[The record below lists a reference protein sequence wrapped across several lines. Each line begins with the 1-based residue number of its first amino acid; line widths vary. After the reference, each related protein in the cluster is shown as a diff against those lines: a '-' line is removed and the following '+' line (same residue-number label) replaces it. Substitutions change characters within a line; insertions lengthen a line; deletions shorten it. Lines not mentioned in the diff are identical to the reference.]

1 VRDLVGLRVNPQGA
15 VNDHFA
21 GNFEHLGVQGK
32 LQKAIDHLKAE
43 FANVRTGRA
52 SSALVENILVD
63 YYGSET
69 PLKQLANFSVPE
81 PRLLIVSPFDK
92 GSMTAIEKAI
102 SNADLGLNP
111 SNDGVIIRL
120 SFPTLTEERRK
131 SFVKIVKAKA
141 EDGKVAL
148 RGVRRHARQEIEALE
163 KDHGLSK
170 DEVERLE
177 KVLDKMTA
185 DEVAVVDQLLG
196 AKEQELLEV

>member
-1 VRDLVGLRVNPQGA
+1 MENEELVELAMEDAR
-15 VNDHFA
+15 
-21 GNFEHLGVQGK
+21 ERM
-32 LQKAIDHLKAE
+32 QKAIDHLKVE

-52 SSALVENILVD
+52 SSALVENLLVD
-63 YYGSET
+63 YYGAET

-81 PRLLIVSPFDK
+81 PRLLVVSPFDK
-92 GSMTAIEKAI
+92 GAMNAIEKAI

-120 SFPTLTEERRK
+120 AFPALTEERRK

-141 EDGKVAL
+141 EEGKIAL
-148 RGVRRHARQEIEALE
+148 RGVRRHARQELETLE

-170 DEVERLE
+170 DDVERLE

-185 DEVAVVDQLLG
+185 DEVAVVDQLLA
-196 AKEQELLEV
+196 AKEQELIEV